1 MKDLFF
7 YEGGEER
14 FKFNIFIKDLIKGKK
29 KIDSGKKFLNN
40 LNTWTLY
47 GEDDLVGFIS
57 GVKSVPSLLYL
68 VKSCPFF
75 F

>member
-40 LNTWTLY
+40 LNT
-47 GEDDLVGFIS
+47 
-57 GVKSVPSLLYL
+57 
-68 VKSCPFF
+68 
-75 F
+75 